1 MSYADGGERG
11 ARADSSIA
19 PEVVSEAVRVRAWVR
34 GGGGVRAQAVVR
46 VVLPY
51 AALEKAGL
59 ALAMVGVRVRR
70 WGWSPGWARERFSVS
85 GASLHPAR

>member
-1 MSYADGGERG
+1 MSHADGGERG

-19 PEVVSEAVRVRAWVR
+19 PEVVSEVVRAWVR
-34 GGGGVRAQAVVR
+34 GGVRAQAVVR

-51 AALEKAGL
+51 AALEEAGL

-70 WGWSPGWARERFSVS
+70 WGWSPGWARERFLVR
-85 GASLHPAR
+85 G

>member
-1 MSYADGGERG
+1 MSHADGGERG

-19 PEVVSEAVRVRAWVR
+19 SEVVSEVVRVWVR

-51 AALEKAGL
+51 AALEEAGL

-70 WGWSPGWARERFSVS
+70 WGWSPGWARERFLVR
-85 GASLHPAR
+85 G

>member
-1 MSYADGGERG
+1 MSHADGGERG
-11 ARADSSIA
+11 ARAGSSIA
-19 PEVVSEAVRVRAWVR
+19 PEVVSEVVRAWVR
-34 GGGGVRAQAVVR
+34 GGVGAQAVVR

-70 WGWSPGWARERFSVS
+70 WGWSPGWARGRFLVR
-85 GASLHPAR
+85 G